1 MDIAAEV
8 DEYYLFEEPINPA
21 DDEDE
26 ADYSLVSSDRTIDL
40 ADALLPSLVMETP
53 FVVLCKPDCK
63 GLCPVCGANLNEGDC
78 EHVAQLEHKR
88 SEDARAANPFS
99 VLANLTFD
107 EEE

>member
-1 MDIAAEV
+1 
-8 DEYYLFEEPINPA
+8 
-21 DDEDE
+21 
-26 ADYSLVSSDRTIDL
+26 
-40 ADALLPSLVMETP
+40 METP

-99 VLANLTFD
+99 VLSNLTFD